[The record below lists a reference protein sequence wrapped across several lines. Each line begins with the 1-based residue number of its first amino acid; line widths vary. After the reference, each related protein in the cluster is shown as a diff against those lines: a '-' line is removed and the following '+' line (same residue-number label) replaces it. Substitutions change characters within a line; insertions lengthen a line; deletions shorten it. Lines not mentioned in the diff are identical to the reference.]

1 MKDPQRKDEISQ
13 KYHGALCSEME
24 AAGVINGK
32 RCLVIRAIADYA
44 IHTKISCGRITL
56 QEWLLILRENFFS
69 QFSRRL

>member
-1 MKDPQRKDEISQ
+1 
-13 KYHGALCSEME
+13 ME

-44 IHTKISCGRITL
+44 IHTKISCGRITP